1 MSPAAAAELIALHDA
16 ALSECVEPGRRA
28 PAAEALQM
36 SLWRHREAIL
46 QLVRTAAEARAA

>member
-36 SLWRHREAIL
+36 SLWRHREALI
-46 QLVRTAAEARAA
+46 QLVRTAAKERAV